1 LTRATVG
8 TGFTGPGIV
17 DDVSDTTADT
27 PTPPDSAA
35 ADPGASDP
43 GASDPGA
50 SAATAIEAVT
60 VDLGAIERDL
70 EAVEAALPRLD
81 DGTYW
86 VDEIT
91 GGVIPDGVL
100 AENPVA
106 RRA

>member
-43 GASDPGA
+43 GAS
-50 SAATAIEAVT
+50 AATTIEAVT

>member
-35 ADPGASDP
+35 PDP

-50 SAATAIEAVT
+50 SAATTIEAVT

>member
-1 LTRATVG
+1 M
-8 TGFTGPGIV
+8 
-17 DDVSDTTADT
+17 SDTTPHT
-27 PTPPDSAA
+27 PTPLDSATAGTGPSDASAA
-35 ADPGASDP
+35 ATVEAS
-43 GASDPGA
+43 
-50 SAATAIEAVT
+50 T

-81 DGTYW
+81 DGSYW

-91 GGVIPDGVL
+91 GGIIPDGVL